1 MKAVVQRVTRA
12 EVNVDGETVGSIG
25 GGLLVLLGA
34 AAGDTEADC
43 EKLADKITKLR
54 IFSDENDKTNL
65 SLGDVGGDILVVSQ
79 FTLCADCSHGNRPY
93 FGDLA
98 EEPVRAEQLYEL
110 FKAECGK
117 RISGRVESGSFG
129 ADMKVSL
136 LNDGPFTILLE
147 CRDGKII

>member
-1 MKAVVQRVTRA
+1 MKAVVQRVTHA
-12 EVNVDGETVGSIG
+12 EVVVEGSTVGSIG

-34 AAGDTEADC
+34 ERGDTEADC
-43 EKLADKITKLR
+43 KKLADKITKLR

-79 FTLCADCSHGNRPY
+79 FTLCADCSQGNRPY

-98 EEPVRAEQLYEL
+98 EDPARAEQLYEL
-110 FKAECGK
+110 FKAECAS
-117 RISGRVESGSFG
+117 RISGKVESGSFG

-136 LNDGPFTILLE
+136 LNDGPFTIVLR
-147 CRDGKII
+147 CKDAKIV